1 MLRAKLSI
9 ARELM
14 RFGIEVRAI
23 IYADKE
29 LHRRY
34 GYEIHPISL
43 ALPFGALSRLG
54 PLIRPSKWQRVS
66 FCHEPEP

>member
-34 GYEIHPISL
+34 GYEIHSHFPCSTL
-43 ALPFGALSRLG
+43 RRFEPTWTFDQALKVAAGLFLS
-54 PLIRPSKWQRVS
+54 
-66 FCHEPEP
+66 